1 MKSGVVALTRR
12 LKKLYV
18 PIISDTLDEMGLTR
32 NTLAPE
38 IRPLVPRIR
47 IAGQALT
54 AKTEWYPEFTKIDIA
69 DWIRVMLKML
79 EASKPQDIF
88 VVSTGGNIRAAAW
101 GELMSNAA
109 QFRGAEAAVL
119 DGAVRDVPRILSMKK
134 PFQVFAKGINPAD
147 SKGRLRYAEYNIT
160 VECGG
165 VRVDPGDM
173 IFGDHDGVV
182 CIPRTDAVT
191 VVERSEEKL
200 AKEDSFRRAVR
211 RGMGVSEAFAKYKTF

>member
-1 MKSGVVALTRR
+1 
-12 LKKLYV
+12 
-18 PIISDTLDEMGLTR
+18 
-32 NTLAPE
+32 
-38 IRPLVPRIR
+38 
-47 IAGQALT
+47 
-54 AKTEWYPEFTKIDIA
+54 
-69 DWIRVMLKML
+69 
-79 EASKPQDIF
+79 
-88 VVSTGGNIRAAAW
+88 
-101 GELMSNAA
+101 MSNAA

-147 SKGRLRYAEYNIT
+147 SKGRLRYVEYNIT

-165 VRVDPGDM
+165 VKVDPDDM

-200 AKEDSFRRAVR
+200 TKEDSFRRAVR